1 MDVFIARQP
10 IFDIKKNVYAYELL
24 YRASERNA
32 SDVID
37 GEMATSSVIAS
48 TLMLLGL
55 DSITQNKLAFI
66 NFTKQLIQE
75 EIPTIFSNEKLVVE
89 ILEDVIPDD
98 DFIEAC
104 KTLKSKG
111 YKLALDDFVID
122 YPYQNIVD
130 LVDIIKVD
138 FLLTSP
144 NERQEII
151 QRYKEKNITFLAEKV
166 ETLEQFE
173 EAVKNGYTYFQGYF
187 FAKPIVVKHS
197 DIKPVLP
204 NYAKILTELSVEE
217 PNYERI
223 SEIIE
228 FDVSLSYKLLRLI
241 NSAAFYSNSRVT
253 SIKHALVM
261 LGLKEIRK
269 WISIVMLRE
278 LGEDKPDELVRVC
291 LLRGKMGEQLAEHF
305 GLKNR
310 KTEVFL
316 MGMFSMIDTLM
327 NQKIEEAIGSLPLE
341 DDVKSGILGEKGVF
355 SDILKLVKAYE
366 KGNWD
371 YLFLQA
377 KKSGVG
383 MNVFPDAYLEAVKW
397 STEVY

>member
-1 MDVFIARQP
+1 VDVFIARQP
-10 IFDIKKNVYAYELL
+10 IFDIRKNVYAYELL
-24 YRASERNA
+24 YRAGERNA

-55 DSITQNKLAFI
+55 DAITQNKLAFI

-98 DFIEAC
+98 GFIEAC
-104 KTLKSKG
+104 LELKGKG
-111 YKLALDDFVID
+111 YRLALDDFVID
-122 YPYQNIVD
+122 YPYQKIID

-144 NERQEII
+144 HERQQII
-151 QRYKEKNITFLAEKV
+151 QKYKDRNIVFLAEKV

-173 EAVKNGYTYFQGYF
+173 EAVKSGYTYFQGYF

-204 NYAKILTELSVEE
+204 NYAKILTELSAEE

-305 GLKNR
+305 GLKAR
-310 KTEVFL
+310 RTEVFL

-327 NQKIEEAIGSLPLE
+327 NQNLEEAISSLPLE
-341 DDVKSGILGEKGVF
+341 DDVKSGILGEESVF
-355 SDILKLVKAYE
+355 SDILNLVKAYE

-397 STEVY
+397 ATEVY

>member
-10 IFDIKKNVYAYELL
+10 IFDIRKNVYAYELL
-24 YRASERNA
+24 YRAGERNA

-55 DSITQNKLAFI
+55 DAITQNKLAFI

-75 EIPTIFSNEKLVVE
+75 EIPTVFSNEKLVVE

-98 DFIEAC
+98 GFIEAC
-104 KTLKSKG
+104 LELKSKG
-111 YKLALDDFVID
+111 YRLALDDFVID
-122 YPYQNIVD
+122 YPYQKIID

-144 NERQEII
+144 LERQQII
-151 QRYKEKNITFLAEKV
+151 QKYKDRNIVFLAEKV
-166 ETLEQFE
+166 ETLDQFE

-204 NYAKILTELSVEE
+204 NYAKILTELSAEE

-305 GLKNR
+305 GLKSR
-310 KTEVFL
+310 RTEVFL

-327 NQKIEEAIGSLPLE
+327 NQNLEEAISSLPLE
-341 DDVKSGILGEKGVF
+341 DDVKSGILGEEGVF
-355 SDILKLVKAYE
+355 SDILNLVKAYE

-397 STEVY
+397 ATEVY